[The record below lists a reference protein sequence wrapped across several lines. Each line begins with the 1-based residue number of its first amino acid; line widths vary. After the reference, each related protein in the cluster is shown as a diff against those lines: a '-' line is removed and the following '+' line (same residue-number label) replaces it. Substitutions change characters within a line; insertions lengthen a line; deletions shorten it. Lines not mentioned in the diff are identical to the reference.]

1 MPGLLQSP
9 EGKFGSA
16 KVIYAFIAEFL
27 GTLLFTF
34 AGTATPVG
42 STSTQKGTDTGA
54 GQTAAANWAP
64 WSVQLSGFEM
74 SSVCSANVQ
83 RENNHGICCRGNG
96 MSLAVMGKH
105 LAVSIWPKMLK
116 HDAQACSTL

>member
-64 WSVQLSGFEM
+64 WLVQLSGFEM
-74 SSVCSANVQ
+74 SSVCPAHVQ
-83 RENNHGICCRGNG
+83 RQTIMVFVAGEMACLWQSWVN
-96 MSLAVMGKH
+96 
-105 LAVSIWPKMLK
+105 IWQSPSGQK
-116 HDAQACSTL
+116 C

>member
-16 KVIYAFIAEFL
+16 KVVYAFIAEFL

-64 WSVQLSGFEM
+64 WCVCSCQELKCHLLFQLS
-74 SSVCSANVQ
+74 AQ
-83 RENNHGICCRGNG
+83 
-96 MSLAVMGKH
+96 SLAIMTCAAGEMECLWQSWVNS
-105 LAVSIWPKMLK
+105 LQLPFCSWPRNV
-116 HDAQACSTL
+116 DT